1 MKTVNFNTVL
11 SAAILVLA
19 LLFIAGTASAAIGD
33 NDLDRSLIINGT
45 NETQP
50 LREGQNSSQSAGGYI
65 TQIDLY
71 QQTNQ
76 TQNWQGYFGNVSGI
90 ISLSGSNGTEMY
102 NWTVN
107 VTNRSIYAIDNAT
120 FAAWDTLFP
129 ANITNLDAIWFG
141 SEVMPDT
148 VKNTYKTGDGNRT
161 FVDTSINA
169 SHVHTTSGFLDHVI
183 QSVDT
188 DNANLTKG
196 EVLWAAVVVDPKL
209 NYKNQY
215 SNYELLVPV
224 NRTSPNTYYFYMEL
238 P

>member
-1 MKTVNFNTVL
+1 M
-11 SAAILVLA
+11 
-19 LLFIAGTASAAIGD
+19 
-33 NDLDRSLIINGT
+33 INGS

-50 LREGQNSSQSAGGYI
+50 LRTGDNYSQSVGGYI
-65 TQIDLY
+65 TEIDLY

-76 TQNWQGYFGNVSGI
+76 TQNWQGYFGNVSGVI
-90 ISLSGSNGTEMY
+90 TLSGLNGYEMY

-107 VTNRSIYAIDNAT
+107 VTNRSIYAIDNDT
-120 FAAWDTLFP
+120 FTAWDTLFP

-141 SEVMPDT
+141 GEVMPDT
-148 VKNTYKTGDGNRT
+148 VKNTYKPGDENRT

-188 DNANLTKG
+188 NSNVTKG
-196 EVLWAAVVVDPKL
+196 EVLWAALVVEPRL
-209 NYKNQY
+209 NYKGQY